1 MRWWATV
8 AAAALLL
15 VLGLTGTVAAA
26 PAPQRP
32 FSVWLPYWNLA
43 PAAASTLAH
52 AAQISTASPWWYS
65 VNASGVVTAEAGAGD
80 ARLVSALRDRG
91 VSVVPTV
98 GESAGLAAFDA
109 MLASPRRRAVVVRA
123 LVGIARQPGYAGVDL
138 DFEQFAVDPE
148 DDIAGADAA
157 AAGYP
162 VLVAQLCRALH
173 AIDRTCIVTVMPR
186 TSDARALWRGRLATW
201 VYDYTALAAAAD
213 RIRIM
218 AYDEHAPEGSPGPV
232 APYAWVRQVIAYARA
247 HMHAAK
253 AELGL
258 AAYGYTWGPGAGTT
272 FTAAQ
277 AAQLAAAHDVRP
289 VWSAAAEEAEFSYG
303 RGRHRTIAWFEDA
316 RADLMRARLALA
328 AGFAGVALW
337 AAGDETP
344 SLWSGA
350 AALH

>member
-1 MRWWATV
+1 MFALAARVV
-8 AAAALLL
+8 AA
-15 VLGLTGTVAAA
+15 
-26 PAPQRP
+26 PSPQRP

-52 AAQISTASPWWYS
+52 TSQISTASPWWYS
-65 VNASGVVTAEAGAGD
+65 VSASGAVTAESGSGD
-80 ARLVSALRDRG
+80 AGLVSALRGRG

-109 MLASPRRRAVVVRA
+109 MLASPSRRATVIRA
-123 LVGIARQPGYAGVDL
+123 LVGIARRPGYAGIDL

-148 DDIAGADAA
+148 DDVAAADAA

-162 VLVAQLCRALH
+162 TLVAELCRALH
-173 AIDRTCIVTVMPR
+173 AIGRTCIVTVMPR
-186 TSDARALWRGRLATW
+186 TNATRALWRRRLATW
-201 VYDYTALAAAAD
+201 VYDYSALAAAAD

-232 APYAWVRQVIAYARA
+232 AAVAWVRQVIAYARA
-247 HMHAAK
+247 HVHAAK

-258 AAYGYTWGPGAGTT
+258 AAYGYSWGPSGDTT
-272 FTAAQ
+272 FTAAE

-303 RGRHRTIAWFEDA
+303 GGRHRTIAWFEDA
-316 RADLMRARLALA
+316 RADMVRARLALA

-344 SLWSGA
+344 ALWSDA
-350 AALH
+350 ASLR